1 MEQENNN
8 LEQPITQELSQSKAD
23 SEINLGELN
32 EVLEGSLPN
41 KLKTIESLVE
51 AYNNLQAEFT
61 RKSQK
66 LSEMGKELS
75 SLKENTT
82 KKEVPFYEDE
92 NYEKMVETFF
102 QENPSAKEY
111 AGEISDLILKDN
123 AFTNEKQPLNKVW
136 AKIVANKFSNLD
148 ETLTKDSNLLKRI
161 VKNKTVQDNIIQN
174 YLSSLKEQKT
184 TPVISTHNGTAL
196 SLTPKSKPTSL
207 EEAKILAE
215 ALFKI

>member
-1 MEQENNN
+1 MEEEQKN

-23 SEINLGELN
+23 SEINLGELD

-41 KLKTIESLVE
+41 KFKTIESLVE

-66 LSEMGKELS
+66 LSEVGKELT

-102 QENPSAKEY
+102 HENPSAKEY
-111 AGEISDLILKDN
+111 ASEISNLLLEDN
-123 AFTNEKQPLNKVW
+123 ALTYEKQPLNKAW
-136 AKIVANKFSNLD
+136 AKILTNKFTNLD
-148 ETLTKDSNLLKRI
+148 ETLNKDSNLLKRVI
-161 VKNKTVQDNIIQN
+161 ENKTVQDSIIQN
-174 YLSSLKEQKT
+174 YLASLKEQKT